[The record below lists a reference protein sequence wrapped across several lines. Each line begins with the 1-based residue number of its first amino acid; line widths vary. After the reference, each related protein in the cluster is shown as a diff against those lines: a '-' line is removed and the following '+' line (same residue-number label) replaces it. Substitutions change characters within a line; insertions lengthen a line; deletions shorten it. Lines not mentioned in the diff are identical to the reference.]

1 MNVALSQKITAGLFA
16 AMAILLFIIIFTV
29 HIDSGDGIINSISI
43 YGSRPISGADLPHI
57 LPQVAETYTALYF
70 LAAIVL
76 SVIATAQIIPEA
88 INNRTF
94 ILYLSKPISR
104 RSIILAVFTGVTA
117 AITLVQL
124 IFVVSFW
131 IILTAKTGIWNWN
144 LLLSAV
150 PIIVSFSALY
160 ALMVYIGIIGK
171 STGMVTALAL
181 AHVLL
186 VSHLLSSQEGY
197 MVAVLGRPGY
207 QIFRS
212 IVRAVLPGVHEL
224 QEMTFSIIMSRSA
237 DVTILLL
244 SLFPC
249 TLYLWL
255 SVRAFRRMD
264 F

>member
-1 MNVALSQKITAGLFA
+1 MNVTLSQKITAGLFA
-16 AMAILLFIIIFTV
+16 AIAILLFIIIFTV
-29 HIDSGDGIINSISI
+29 HIDAGDGIINSVSI

-88 INNRTF
+88 INSRTF

-124 IFVVSFW
+124 IFIVSFW

-171 STGMVTALAL
+171 STGMVTGLAL

-186 VSHLLSSQEGY
+186 VSPLLGSQEGY
-197 MVAVLGRPGY
+197 MGAVFGSPVY
-207 QIFRS
+207 QIFRNVVS
-212 IVRAVLPGVHEL
+212 TVLPRVHEL
-224 QEMTFSIIMSRSA
+224 QEITFNIIMLRSA
-237 DVTILLL
+237 DVTILML

-249 TLYLWL
+249 ILYLWL